1 MPSQVK
7 LLLLSTALAAI
18 ANAAPNMTGYPDHC
32 SLLAKSKPGQITFQQ
47 VANCYRSIDFNL
59 QQAKAT
65 IETMTTFYNDAFVF
79 RDVAL
84 TPNLKSPLT
93 TAPVDAMEGLK
104 RVGQKRY
111 KNDFDFHQDLSLF
124 VMSFNDAHVTYAPQC
139 YSSYIFLQPLYLY
152 APVVNGFQSIRV
164 RHDTTKS
171 GMEDCEVVGIN
182 GQNARDTIQR
192 WADKHTGFSKDAGVR
207 FNHALASKLYWPTT
221 KIWLDVP
228 GMFSFRYRLPDT
240 QFIDY
245 ELKCDGQHSRKF
257 RGQWNVIPMIPEG
270 SFSDKSS
277 FVSNLCMH
285 SETNATTL
293 TTKKAIARA
302 VEPGVLTTVL
312 GSLYESEYGKPDTS
326 LKDLPDAKLW
336 ASGDTAA
343 YQLKSMPH
351 VGVLVVPTME
361 IVSKTEIPTIQGY
374 MAQLANQGVTHII
387 IDMSGNFGGEEEF
400 ASLLPGVF
408 FKANDKSIHA
418 HRTRFRVTSEIQ
430 ALAEAN
436 LHDTNPEHT
445 TYWNPRELADTKTFT
460 PFKTNPFITGV
471 EDLTFNGRSSA
482 FSQEVFNDYD
492 QGFLDPTISYP
503 WSNDASKITIL
514 TDGQCGSACGMT
526 SDYFVHRHG
535 VKAVAVG
542 GHQNTPL
549 SMFSFPGAS
558 VLDTDSFVDSFEKL
572 GLKPT
577 FKRLPYENSV
587 SVGVSVI
594 FSNNDTVPLEY
605 NSARFP
611 AAFRL
616 DYNPAIAR
624 NQDQLWAAVAKV
636 AWN

>member
-1 MPSQVK
+1 MPSLVK
-7 LLLLSTALAAI
+7 LLLLSTALAAV
-18 ANAAPNMTGYPDHC
+18 ANAAPNMVGYPDHC
-32 SLLAKSKPGQITFQQ
+32 SLLAKAKPGRITYQE

-59 QQAKAT
+59 KQAKAT
-65 IETMTTFYNDAFVF
+65 IETLTTFYNDAFVF

-93 TAPVDAMEGLK
+93 ASPVDAMEGLK
-104 RVGQKRY
+104 RIGQKRY
-111 KNDFDFHQDLSLF
+111 RNDFDFHQDLSLF
-124 VMSFNDAHVTYAPQC
+124 AMSFNDAHVTYAPQC

-152 APVVNGFQSIRV
+152 APVINDSQSVRV
-164 RHDTTKS
+164 RHDATKS
-171 GMEDCEVVGIN
+171 GLEDCEVVRIN
-182 GQNARDTIQR
+182 GQNARDIIQR

-207 FNHALASKLYWPTT
+207 FNHALASKLYWPDT

-228 GMFSFRYRLPDT
+228 GMFSFRYRLPET

-245 ELKCDGQHSRKF
+245 ELKCDGQYSRKF
-257 RGQWNVIPMIPEG
+257 RGQWKVIPMAPEG
-270 SFSDKSS
+270 SFSDKTS

-285 SETNATTL
+285 STSNETTEP
-293 TTKKAIARA
+293 A

-312 GSLYESEYGKPDTS
+312 GSLYESEHGRPDTS

-336 ASGDTAA
+336 ASNNTAA

-361 IVSKTEIPTIQGY
+361 IVSQTEIPSIQGY
-374 MAQLANQGVTHII
+374 MTLLANQGVTHII

-408 FKANDKSIHA
+408 FKSHDKSIHA
-418 HRTRFRVTSEIQ
+418 HRTRFRVTPAIQ

-436 LHDTNPEHT
+436 LRDLNPKHS
-445 TYWNPRELADTKTFT
+445 TYWDPRELADTATFT

-471 EDLTFNGRSSA
+471 EDLAFNGRSAA

-492 QGFLDPTISYP
+492 QEIIDSTLSYP

-542 GHQNTPL
+542 GHHNTPL

-558 VLDTDSFVDSFEKL
+558 VLDTDSYVESFEKL

-577 FKRLPYENSV
+577 FQRLPYENSV
-587 SVGVSVI
+587 SVGVTMVYSD
-594 FSNNDTVPLEY
+594 NDTVPLEY

-624 NQDQLWAAVAKV
+624 NQDQLWAAVARA
-636 AWN
+636 AWK

>member
-1 MPSQVK
+1 MPSRVT
-7 LLLLSTALAAI
+7 LLLLSSALAAV
-18 ANAAPNMTGYPDHC
+18 ANAAPKMTGYRDHC
-32 SLLAKSKPGQITFQQ
+32 SLLAQAKPDQITYQQ
-47 VANCYRSIDFNL
+47 VANCYRSIDFNSK
-59 QQAKAT
+59 QSKTT

-93 TAPVDAMEGLK
+93 TAPVDAMAGLK
-104 RVGQKRY
+104 KIGQKRY
-111 KNDFDFHQDLSLF
+111 KNDFEFHQDLSLF
-124 VMSFNDAHVTYAPQC
+124 AMSFNDAHVTYAPQC

-152 APVVNGFQSIRV
+152 APVVKGTQSIRV
-164 RHDTTKS
+164 RHDATKS
-171 GMEDCEVVGIN
+171 GMEDCEVIRIN
-182 GQNARDTIQR
+182 GQNARDVIQR

-207 FNHALASKLYWPTT
+207 FNHALASKLYWPET

-240 QFIDY
+240 PFIDY
-245 ELKCDGQHSRKF
+245 ELKCEGQNSRKF
-257 RGQWNVIPMIPEG
+257 RGQWNVIPIAPEG
-270 SFSDKSS
+270 SFSGKTS

-285 SETNATTL
+285 SKTNDTSFTTQKATG
-293 TTKKAIARA
+293 RA

-312 GSLYESEYGKPDTS
+312 GMLYESEHGKPDTS

-336 ASGDTAA
+336 ASNNTAA

-361 IVSKTEIPTIQGY
+361 IDSKTEIPTIQGY
-374 MAQLANQGVTHII
+374 MTQLAKQGVTHII

-408 FKANDKSIHA
+408 FKAKDMSIHA
-418 HRTRFRVTSEIQ
+418 HKTRFRVTPAIQ
-430 ALAEAN
+430 ALSEAN
-436 LHDTNPEHT
+436 LHNPEHS
-445 TYWNPRELADTKTFT
+445 TYWNPSGLVDITTLA
-460 PFKTNPFITGV
+460 PFKTNPFIKGV
-471 EDLTFNGRSSA
+471 VDLTFNGRSAA
-482 FSQEVFNDYD
+482 FSQEVFNNYD
-492 QGFLDPTISYP
+492 QKIIDSTVSYP

-542 GHQNTPL
+542 GHTNTPL

-558 VLDTDSFVDSFEKL
+558 VLDTDSYVDSFEQL

-577 FKRLPYENSV
+577 FQRLPYENSV
-587 SVGVSVI
+587 AVGVTMVY
-594 FSNNDTVPLEY
+594 SNNDTVPLEY

-616 DYNPAIAR
+616 DYNPDIAR
-624 NQDQLWAAVAKV
+624 RQDLLWAAVAKT
-636 AWN
+636 AWK